1 LPPGWFVEPQ
11 RLGIQGVFAVIVL
24 VLATQPLFELILTR
38 PDWRI
43 IFGMMW
49 GPALLAGLW
58 LAWRAARLRWL
69 TWSMRRLPFL
79 WFVMLAS
86 AASCLWSLDPA
97 WSLYKIS
104 WPLATTL
111 VCISLGYLMRP
122 NLLMAVLAW
131 ALAAVLLASL
141 AVELVSVVGIDGWR
155 GPAAGFPV
163 AGQRWRGTTPHPN
176 GLGEVAATG
185 AVFFLVA
192 LLYGRLQSA
201 LAVAMF
207 AVAVLITLMSRSAT
221 SIIMLV
227 TGSLVVMCFRWGKR
241 LRLGGDLAS
250 VLITIGLM
258 AGAAL
263 ALVYW
268 DQTTAVLGKDVTVT
282 GRTEVWT
289 DALAIIERRPA
300 LGFGYGAVWGL
311 WDLSFFPELET
322 TRQWSHAH
330 NGYLQ
335 LGTEVGLPAVG
346 AALLLLV
353 HALIRGIRAFSRWSS
368 ASALFSTSFVVMF
381 LVGNLTEVRLFVLGT
396 ISWLILVILATALA
410 RAEDPATLP

>member
-1 LPPGWFVEPQ
+1 
-11 RLGIQGVFAVIVL
+11 
-24 VLATQPLFELILTR
+24 
-38 PDWRI
+38 
-43 IFGMMW
+43 MMW

-97 WSLYKIS
+97 WSLYKLS
-104 WPLATTL
+104 WPLGTTL

-122 NLLMAVLAW
+122 TLLMAVLTW

-155 GPAAGFPV
+155 GAAAGFPV
-163 AGQRWRGTTPHPN
+163 GGQRWRGTTPHPN

-207 AVAVLITLMSRSAT
+207 AVAVLITVMSRSAT

-250 VLITIGLM
+250 VLITMGLM
-258 AGAAL
+258 GGAAL
-263 ALVYW
+263 ALVHW
-268 DQTTAVLGKDVTVT
+268 DQTTAVLGKDITAT
-282 GRTEVWT
+282 GRTEVWA

-300 LGFGYGAVWGL
+300 VGFGYGVVWGL

-322 TRQWSHAH
+322 TRQFSNAH

-335 LGTEVGLPAVG
+335 LGTEVGLPAVA
-346 AALLLLV
+346 AALVLLV

-368 ASALFSTSFVVMF
+368 AFALFSTSFLVMF
-381 LVGNLTEVRLFVLGT
+381 LVGNLTEVRLFVIGT
-396 ISWLILVILATALA
+396 ISWLLLVILATALA
-410 RAEDPATLP
+410 RAEDRAV